1 MACRRATPSCRQ
13 WPAPATTSHR
23 HTSRTAPRP
32 QSSSGLAVRPRRHR
46 RTLMSEHSSVSGNGL
61 KWERTKKE
69 SADVRFNAPSRPGGR
84 SRGAHTRPTRLRA
97 RRWRMTTSTTSTA
110 RPRAQ
115 PTARTDAQER
125 RTQPKPSQAK
135 PSQAKPSQAKP
146 SQAKPSQA
154 KPSQAKSRQAKPSQG
169 RQQGKASPAQP
180 SPAQPSPAQPSP
192 AKPSRLKRR
201 PARVGAR

>member
-1 MACRRATPSCRQ
+1 MSPSSRIMTSRPQ
-13 WPAPATTSHR
+13 SPPASCPPPATTSHR

-32 QSSSGLAVRPRRHR
+32 HSSSGLAVRPRRHR
-46 RTLMSEHSSVSGNGL
+46 RTLMSEHSSVATGLSGNGP

-84 SRGAHTRPTRLRA
+84 SRGAHTRPTRLGA

-110 RPRAQ
+110 SPRAQ
-115 PTARTDAQER
+115 PTARTDTQER
-125 RTQPKPSQAK
+125 RTQPKPSQAETSRAE
-135 PSQAKPSQAKP
+135 PSQ
-146 SQAKPSQA
+146 
-154 KPSQAKSRQAKPSQG
+154 
-169 RQQGKASPAQP
+169 
-180 SPAQPSPAQPSP
+180 